1 MIERVLSR
9 YSSPVRY
16 FLAIALAA
24 ASPTPT
30 PSDAAPPPPP
40 AVQDSNLESIKRVF
54 SSRVHG
60 KHRSPFIYFVT
71 YFAAIAVAAASPT
84 PRSAVQEVISSL
96 KSRNMCSGL
105 KSPLVFARFDLH
117 SQNSLSLPLLLNF
130 FTISSAPSGYILIAS
145 QLALERKFSRIRFA
159 LYFFLKAY
167 KAHRDTSRDSNQ
179 IVICRYINQIV
190 ICRIL

>member
-54 SSRVHG
+54 S
-60 KHRSPFIYFVT
+60 
-71 YFAAIAVAAASPT
+71 
-84 PRSAVQEVISSL
+84 
-96 KSRNMCSGL
+96 
-105 KSPLVFARFDLH
+105 
-117 SQNSLSLPLLLNF
+117 
-130 FTISSAPSGYILIAS
+130 
-145 QLALERKFSRIRFA
+145 
-159 LYFFLKAY
+159 
-167 KAHRDTSRDSNQ
+167 
-179 IVICRYINQIV
+179 
-190 ICRIL
+190 